1 MVPESDSDIETIP
14 LTHNHEKANPLKNG
28 DAQPRV

>member
-1 MVPESDSDIETIP
+1 MVSGSDSDIETLP
-14 LTHNHEKANPLKNG
+14 LRYNHEKANPLKNG